1 MNKVL
6 ITTLLLCAGLITA
19 GCEKTYSVAEFKKDK
34 NLRDEWRRKCG
45 WTGDSQNCKNL
56 DKAIEEVRQE
66 NFDNYLNKYRK
77 NDDKQKMKEQS
88 EKKEDSN

>member
-1 MNKVL
+1 MNTIT
-6 ITTLLLCAGLITA
+6 ITTLLLCTGLIAA
-19 GCEKTYSVAEFKKDK
+19 GCEKTYSVAEFKKDEK
-34 NLRDEWRRKCG
+34 LRDKWRRKCG

-77 NDDKQKMKEQS
+77 NDDKKKMKEQS
-88 EKKEDSN
+88 ESQQNSN